1 MLICLQICSLSVKL
15 TKTVLVNYS
24 DNLQVNFSSYTSL
37 RERDWE
43 ALISLFDR
51 DDSDEIEAEITNKL
65 VWLVPEPCWED
76 NPFEFLREFL

>member
-1 MLICLQICSLSVKL
+1 MIINYDLDKNISSIIHKNLYFIKKYPVNVCSL
-15 TKTVLVNYS
+15 N
-24 DNLQVNFSSYTSL
+24 SL

-43 ALISLFDR
+43 ALTSLFDR
-51 DDSDEIEAEITNKL
+51 DDSDEIKDEIKSKL

>member
-1 MLICLQICSLSVKL
+1 M
-15 TKTVLVNYS
+15 LVNYS

-43 ALISLFDR
+43 ALILLFDR
-51 DDSDEIEAEITNKL
+51 DDSDEIEAEIKSKL

>member
-1 MLICLQICSLSVKL
+1 
-15 TKTVLVNYS
+15 VLVNYS

-43 ALISLFDR
+43 ALILLFDR
-51 DDSDEIEAEITNKL
+51 DDSDEIEAEITSKL

>member
-1 MLICLQICSLSVKL
+1 MMLTFCKSQLKNL
-15 TKTVLVNYS
+15 LVNYS
-24 DNLQVNFSSYTSL
+24 NNLQVNVSSLNSL

-43 ALISLFDR
+43 ALTSLFDR
-51 DDSDEIEAEITNKL
+51 DDSDEIEDEIKSKL

>member
-1 MLICLQICSLSVKL
+1 MIINYDLDKNISSIIHKNLYFIKKYPVNVCSL
-15 TKTVLVNYS
+15 N
-24 DNLQVNFSSYTSL
+24 SL

-43 ALISLFDR
+43 ALTSLFDR
-51 DDSDEIEAEITNKL
+51 DDSDEIEDEIKSKL

>member
-1 MLICLQICSLSVKL
+1 
-15 TKTVLVNYS
+15 VNES
-24 DNLQVNFSSYTSL
+24 HNLEVNVSPFNSL

-51 DDSDEIEAEITNKL
+51 DDSDEIEREIKSKL
-65 VWLVPEPCWED
+65 LWLVPEPCWED

>member
-1 MLICLQICSLSVKL
+1 L
-15 TKTVLVNYS
+15 N
-24 DNLQVNFSSYTSL
+24 SL

-43 ALISLFDR
+43 ALTSLFDR
-51 DDSDEIEAEITNKL
+51 DDSDEIEEEIKRKL

>member
-1 MLICLQICSLSVKL
+1 M
-15 TKTVLVNYS
+15 LVNYS
-24 DNLQVNFSSYTSL
+24 NNLQVNVSSLNSL

-51 DDSDEIEAEITNKL
+51 DDSDEIEDEIKSKL

-76 NPFEFLREFL
+76 NPFEFLRDFL